1 MEFLRELSMSFNQ
14 GALDLTTGLGLETG
28 GEVMTLSVVTLVRFL
43 GTSPRVFCY
52 IDQAM
57 F

>member
-14 GALDLTTGLGLETG
+14 GALDLTTGLGLEAG
-28 GEVMTLSVVTLVRFL
+28 EEVMTLSVVTLVRFL
-43 GTSPRVFCY
+43 GTSPRVFHY